1 MAAPQWPDQRA
12 VKALACVTA
21 GAASLFA
28 APFAVT
34 VLTDGGPPHA
44 QTVIFLVVMFTVFCV
59 PLVAVLLRARFA
71 QHGGRQSEARLSPR

>member
-1 MAAPQWPDQRA
+1 MAAPHWPDQRT

-21 GAASLFA
+21 GAVSLFA

-44 QTVIFLVVMFTVFCV
+44 QT
-59 PLVAVLLRARFA
+59 
-71 QHGGRQSEARLSPR
+71 